1 MSERPTFTVSSAAEA
16 TGKSRRTIGRMVSTG
31 ELVGAHKNDEGAWV
45 IPLEALL
52 GAGLRVNA
60 PSPPDPTPIA
70 LAPVTPS
77 APVEPSELERVRS
90 EAIEWRRR
98 AEVAEAI
105 ATERAAAL
113 EDVRAALAI
122 AQRMLPPIA
131 TMAIDPPAP
140 AEPERRARWWRKAK

>member
-1 MSERPTFTVSSAAEA
+1 MSERPTFTVSSAADA

-60 PSPPDPTPIA
+60 PSPPDATPIA
-70 LAPVTPS
+70 LAAIT
-77 APVEPSELERVRS
+77 APIVPSELERVRS

-131 TMAIDPPAP
+131 TIAVEPPSSARRSP
-140 AEPERRARWWRKAK
+140 WWRRAK